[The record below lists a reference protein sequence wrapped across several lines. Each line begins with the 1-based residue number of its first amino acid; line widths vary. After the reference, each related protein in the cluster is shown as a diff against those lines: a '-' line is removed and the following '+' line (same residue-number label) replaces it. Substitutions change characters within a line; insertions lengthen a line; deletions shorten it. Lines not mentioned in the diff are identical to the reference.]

1 MTRILN
7 PSLNETISTLGGTD
21 IEKAMLVGYLENQVA
36 SVTGQI
42 DGLRSN
48 ADNSTRQA
56 DELEPYRDQLVAM
69 LNKFTEEV
77 VTE

>member
-7 PSLNETISTLGGTD
+7 PPLNETISTLGGTD

>member
-1 MTRILN
+1 MTRTLN
-7 PSLNETISTLGGTD
+7 SILNETITTLGGTD
-21 IEKAMLVGYLENQVA
+21 TEKAMLVGYLENQVA

-42 DGLRSN
+42 DGFRSN

-77 VTE
+77 VSE

>member
-77 VTE
+77 VSE

>member
-56 DELEPYRDQLVAM
+56 DELEPYSDQLVAM